1 MARLISYPTISTVAS
16 GDLFPVTDMSDVN
29 KPLKNITAVNLQT
42 FVNDGATLQRVVST
56 GNTYQA
62 STPGVLW
69 TWGSASLVVD
79 GSNVSGGFY
88 GIFSGKY
95 LRLRSTDFPNYTSL
109 GNGSLVIPLPG
120 AVNTR
125 FRLSANPLI
134 EAGEEIG
141 VLSPATS
148 GTLALTTDITASP
161 WDTVTGGINYAN
173 GNVGIG
179 TTNPQGTL
187 NIVNNSV
194 STWSLRLT
202 AADGGDMGGI
212 LQDSDNNAELILKEG
227 GGSGNVVLN
236 SLGKSYIVGG
246 NFGLGT
252 DTPNS
257 KCHIVGDAGFTAL
270 RIDGPTIAEDDIEF
284 QNPVDGVILKSPDG
298 TSYRVTVANGGTL
311 TVTAV

>member
-1 MARLISYPTISTVAS
+1 MARLISYPSISTVAS
-16 GDLFPVTDMSDVN
+16 GDLFHVTDISDSS

-42 FVNDGATLQRVVST
+42 FVNDGATLQRVIST

-62 STPGVLW
+62 SPSDVLW
-69 TWGSASLVVD
+69 TWGTGAVTATSTSFTSLISDKRFKTTFIADGSYTDVLPNTINFYNSLASLTT
-79 GSNVSGGFY
+79 
-88 GIFSGKY
+88 
-95 LRLRSTDFPNYTSL
+95 LRSSSTAVAAAINL
-109 GNGSLVIPLPG
+109 ELP
-120 AVNTR
+120 
-125 FRLSANPLI
+125 S
-134 EAGEEIG
+134 
-141 VLSPATS
+141 SS
-148 GTLALTTDITASP
+148 GILALTTDIISSP
-161 WDTVTGGINYAN
+161 WDAVSGGINYAS

-212 LQDSDNNAELILKEG
+212 YQDSDNNAELILKED
-227 GGSGNVVLN
+227 GGSANVVLN
-236 SLGKSYIVGG
+236 SLGRSWIVGG

-252 DTPNS
+252 GIPNS

-284 QNPVDGVILKSPDG
+284 QNSVDGVILKSPDG
-298 TSYRVTVANGGTL
+298 TRYRITVANGGTL